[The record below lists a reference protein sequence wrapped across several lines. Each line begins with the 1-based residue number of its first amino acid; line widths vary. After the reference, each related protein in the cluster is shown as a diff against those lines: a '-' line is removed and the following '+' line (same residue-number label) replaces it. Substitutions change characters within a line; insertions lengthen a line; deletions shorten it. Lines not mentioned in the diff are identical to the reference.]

1 MESVADVDAAGK
13 TPRGY
18 RSPLREE
25 KARRTR
31 QAVLAAAREVFI
43 RDGYARATM
52 RSIAAAAGVSVQMV
66 EQIFGTK
73 RAVLKTVIDVAMAGD
88 DEPVAVI
95 DREWVRQA
103 RAATTFEDML
113 AVTAAGVCAISARL
127 CDVVAV
133 MNQAAAA
140 DEEIA
145 GLARMFDEQRHAGAR
160 AIVAG
165 LGTQRPMRA
174 DLDTDTATDT
184 MWLLMDPVVYRR
196 LVVDRAWSPAAYER
210 WFAEST
216 RRLLFA

>member
-1 MESVADVDAAGK
+1 VDAAGK

-31 QAVLAAAREVFI
+31 QTVLAAAREVFV

-52 RSIAAAAGVSVQMV
+52 RSIAAAAGVSVQTV

-88 DEPVAVI
+88 DEPVAVV
-95 DREWVRQA
+95 DREWVQRA
-103 RAATTFEDML
+103 RAATTFDDML
-113 AVTAAGVCAISARL
+113 ASTAAGVCAISERL
-127 CDVVAV
+127 RDVVAV
-133 MNQAAAA
+133 MNQATAA

-145 GLARMFDEQRHAGAR
+145 GLARMFDEQRRAGAQ

-165 LGTQRPMRA
+165 LSTQRPLRA
-174 DLDTDTATDT
+174 DLDGDTATDT
-184 MWLLMDPVVYRR
+184 MWVLMDPVLYRR
-196 LVVDRAWSPAAYER
+196 LTVDRAWSAAAYER
-210 WFAEST
+210 WFAESV
-216 RRLLFA
+216 RRLLFT

>member
-52 RSIAAAAGVSVQMV
+52 RSIAAAAGVSVQTV

-73 RAVLKTVIDVAMAGD
+73 RAVLKTVIDVALAGD
-88 DEPVAVI
+88 DEPVGVA
-95 DREWVRQA
+95 DREWVQRAQA
-103 RAATTFEDML
+103 AATFDDML
-113 AVTAAGVCAISARL
+113 AITAAGVRAISERL

-133 MNQAAAA
+133 MNQAAAS

-145 GLARMFDEQRHAGAR
+145 GLARMFDEQRRVGAR
-160 AIVAG
+160 AILGG
-165 LGTQRPMRA
+165 LGTRRQPRA
-174 DLDTDTATDT
+174 DLDGDTAIDT

-196 LVVDRAWSPAAYER
+196 LAVDLGWRPAAYER
-210 WFAEST
+210 WFADSV
-216 RRLLFA
+216 RRLLFT